1 MTEATVLVVNADDFG
16 QSPAVNEGILKA
28 HRDGIVT
35 STSLMVRWPA
45 AEEAV
50 AAARLCPAL
59 AIGLHVDLGEW
70 RCDAGEW
77 HPLYEV
83 VDPED
88 GTLARQEF
96 QKQLDQFRSLM
107 GRDPSHLDSHQ
118 HVHRRE
124 PVQAILREAGRAMG
138 IPVRHFS
145 PFAYVGDFYGQSDDG
160 ARLPGTLTEEHM
172 LGILGKLTPGCWELA
187 CHPAAGPTPSSMYS
201 QERVQELATLTS
213 ERIRQAVADLGI
225 SLVPFPPRTRA

>member
-16 QSPAVNEGILKA
+16 QSAEVTEGILTA

-45 AEEAV
+45 AQE
-50 AAARLCPAL
+50 AAAAAVHHPQL

-70 RCDAGEW
+70 RCDDGEW
-77 HPLYEV
+77 HPVYDV
-83 VDPED
+83 VDTD
-88 GTLARQEF
+88 DATLARQEF
-96 QKQLDQFRSLM
+96 QRQLDRFRSLM

-124 PVQAILREAGRAMG
+124 PVQSILREAGRAMG

-145 PFAYVGDFYGQSDDG
+145 KFTYVGDFYGQSNDG
-160 ARLPGTLTEEHM
+160 SPLPGALTDEH
-172 LGILGKLTPGCWELA
+172 LLKILKKLTPGRWEMA
-187 CHPAAGPTPSSMYS
+187 CHPAAAPPPSSMYS

-213 ERIRQAVADLGI
+213 PRIRQAIAELGI
-225 SLVPFPPRTRA
+225 SLVPFARRSRA